1 MKDIVALKTHFGW
14 VCEKYRDKT
23 EYSQVYVKF
32 IFSNL
37 LKDFYDS
44 LPEDKKG
51 ALDKEIDQLYRST
64 DFGSVKAIID
74 DNILR
79 LEEVFSVNPQMAHRE
94 IEAVKQYIYEHY
106 KEELSID
113 ILAKLVYMAPSYLS
127 AIFKKETGQNLSK
140 FIKEYRME
148 KAKDMLENTHMK
160 IVNVSEAVGYPNV
173 SYFCQSFREFFGV
186 SPQKFRNQGEEVNVT
201 EEV

>member
-1 MKDIVALKTHFGW
+1 MERQRWKSIALSITPNASGDR
-14 VCEKYRDKT
+14 VQSSG
-23 EYSQVYVKF
+23 SQQKMADAIHRY
-32 IFSNL
+32 I
-37 LKDFYDS
+37 DM
-44 LPEDKKG
+44 
-51 ALDKEIDQLYRST
+51 DKEIDQLYRST